1 MDEEVASRIQKQVN
15 SVSSLIDTPSVDQS
29 DIEAQEDELALE
41 QSLKGKDVFLGID
54 DGQTLRDALSAAQN
68 SDATAAQQD
77 AASGDSSGQ

>member
-41 QSLKGKDVFLGID
+41 QSLKGKDVLLGTD
-54 DGQTLRDALSAAQN
+54 DGQTLRDALSAAHN